1 MSKEKHNKAEIKEDI
16 VKDSVLFNL
25 KSKDI
30 GALKLILN
38 NANELDLLNIIHGLS
53 AENQVI
59 VYRLLSKDKAL
70 FVFEQLDITDQEKL
84 MRSFTEEAAIEM
96 ISELDPD
103 DRVRLLDELPAT
115 VAKRMVAAL
124 SPAERAATNLLMGYE
139 AHTAGRIMTPE
150 YVRLRKD
157 MSVSEAVERIK
168 LTAKDKE
175 TETVYT
181 LFVTDYTRKLEGIV
195 TLRDL
200 FFADDD
206 AKIETIMQTSIVS
219 VSTDKDQEEAAR
231 LLQKLDLL
239 SIPVVDKENRIVG
252 IITVDDAMDIIEE
265 ETTEDMF
272 KQAGLANVSGSEFDR
287 SDVLVNGSMWK
298 IWKVRLP
305 FLVITLAAGFLAG
318 LVIGGFEEALM
329 SSAAV
334 AIFIPLI
341 MDMGGNIG
349 TQSSTVFARGVV
361 LGHIDTSKFM
371 KHFLKETS
379 VGLSIGVLVGVVAGT
394 IAGIISNIWQGEPML
409 GVAVGLALV
418 CTMTLAALLG
428 FLVPFVLIKINVDQ
442 AAGSAPIITSIKDIS
457 GLLIYFVL
465 VNAFMGAII

>member
-1 MSKEKHNKAEIKEDI
+1 MSKEKNNTEIDSVN
-16 VKDSVLFNL
+16 VKDSVLLNL

-30 GALKLILN
+30 TALKLIIN

-70 FVFEQLDITDQEKL
+70 FVFEQLDIADQEKL

-96 ISELDPD
+96 ISDLEPD
-103 DRVRLLDELPAT
+103 DRVRLLDELPAA
-115 VAKRMVAAL
+115 VAKRMLAAL

-157 MSVSEAVERIK
+157 MSVAEAIERIK
-168 LTAKDKE
+168 LTAKDME
-175 TETVYT
+175 MIYT
-181 LFVTDYTRKLEGIV
+181 LYVTNYTRKLEGV
-195 TLRDL
+195 VSLRDL
-200 FFADDD
+200 FFAE
-206 AKIETIMQTSIVS
+206 AEEKIENIMHTDTVK
-219 VSTDKDQEEAAR
+219 VSTDEDQEEVAR
-231 LLQKLDLL
+231 IMQKLDLL

-252 IITVDDAMDIIEE
+252 IITIDDAMDILED
-265 ETTEDMF
+265 ETTEDIYN
-272 KQAGLANVSGSEFDR
+272 QAGLVNVSGSEFDR

-318 LVIGGFEEALM
+318 LVIGGFEDALM

-341 MDMGGNIG
+341 MDMGGNVG

-379 VGLSIGVLVGVVAGT
+379 VGLSIGVLVGVVAGV
-394 IAGIISNIWQGEPML
+394 IAGIVSYMWQGEPML

-428 FLVPFVLIKINVDQ
+428 FLVPFVLIKLNVDQ

-465 VNAFMGAII
+465 VSLFMGKLI

>member
-1 MSKEKHNKAEIKEDI
+1 MSREKNSAAENAVS

-30 GALKLILN
+30 GALKLMLN
-38 NANELDLLNIIHGLS
+38 SASELDLLNIIHVLS

-70 FVFEQLDITDQEKL
+70 FVFEQLDIADQEKL
-84 MRSFTEEAAIEM
+84 LRSFTEEAAIEM

-103 DRVRLLDELPAT
+103 DRVRLLDELPAA
-115 VAKRMVAAL
+115 VAKRMIAAL
-124 SPAERAATNLLMGYE
+124 SPAERAETNLLLGYE

-157 MSVSEAVERIK
+157 MSVAEATDRIK

-175 TETVYT
+175 MIYT
-181 LFVTDYTRKLEGIV
+181 LYVTDYTRKLEGV
-195 TLRDL
+195 VSLREL
-200 FFADDD
+200 FFAEPDV
-206 AKIETIMQTSIVS
+206 KIETIMQSNTAK
-219 VSTDKDQEEAAR
+219 VSTDDDQEEVAR
-231 LLQKLDLL
+231 LMQKLDLL
-239 SIPVVDKENRIVG
+239 AIPVVDKENRIVG
-252 IITVDDAMDIIEE
+252 IITIDDAMDILEE
-265 ETTEDMF
+265 ETTEDMYN
-272 KQAGLANVSGSEFDR
+272 QAGLANVSGTEFDR
-287 SDVLVNGSMWK
+287 SDVLVNGSIWR

-305 FLVITLAAGFLAG
+305 FLVITLVAGLLAG

-329 SSAAV
+329 STAAV

-341 MDMGGNIG
+341 MDMGGNVG

-361 LGHIDTSKFM
+361 LGHIDTRNFM

-379 VGLSIGVLVGVVAGT
+379 VGLSIGLLVGVIAG
-394 IAGIISNIWQGEPML
+394 IVAGIISYMWQGAPML
-409 GVAVGLALV
+409 GVAVGLALI

-428 FLVPFVLIKINVDQ
+428 FLVPFVLIKLNVDQ

-465 VNAFMGAII
+465 VNAFMGSLM

>member
-1 MSKEKHNKAEIKEDI
+1 MSKEKNTTNESTVS

-30 GALKLILN
+30 GALKLMLN
-38 NANELDLLNIIHGLS
+38 SAGEHDLLNIIHGLS

-70 FVFEQLDITDQEKL
+70 YVFEQLDVTDQEKL
-84 MRSFTEEAAIEM
+84 MRSFTEDAAIEM

-115 VAKRMVAAL
+115 VAKRMIAAL

-157 MSVSEAVERIK
+157 MSVAEAVERIK
-168 LTAKDKE
+168 LTAQDKE
-175 TETVYT
+175 EIYT
-181 LFVTDYTRKLEGIV
+181 LYVTDYTRKLEGV
-195 TLRDL
+195 VSLREL
-200 FFADDD
+200 FFADSDV
-206 AKIETIMQTSIVS
+206 KIETLMHADTVR
-219 VSTDKDQEEAAR
+219 VSTDDDQEEAAR
-231 LLQKLDLL
+231 LLQKFDLL

-252 IITVDDAMDIIEE
+252 IITVDDAMDILEE
-265 ETTEDMF
+265 ETTEDMY
-272 KQAGLANVSGSEFDR
+272 KQAGLANVSGTEFDR
-287 SDVLVNGSMWK
+287 SDVLVNGSIWK

-305 FLVITLAAGFLAG
+305 FLVITLAAGLLAG

-329 SSAAV
+329 STAAV

-341 MDMGGNIG
+341 MDMGGNVG

-361 LGHIDTSKFM
+361 LGHIDTGKFM

-379 VGLSIGVLVGVVAGT
+379 VGLSIGLLVGVVAGI
-394 IAGIISNIWQGEPML
+394 IAGIISYMWQGEPML
-409 GVAVGLALV
+409 GIAVGLALI

-465 VNAFMGAII
+465 VNAFMGNLM

>member
-1 MSKEKHNKAEIKEDI
+1 MSKEKAVINDDNINVKE
-16 VKDSVLFNL
+16 SVLFNL

-30 GALKLILN
+30 GSLKLMLN
-38 NANELDLLNIIHGLS
+38 SASELDLLNIIHGLS

-70 FVFEQLDITDQEKL
+70 FVFEQLDIADQEKL
-84 MRSFTEEAAIEM
+84 LHSFTEETAIEM

-103 DRVRLLDELPAT
+103 DRVRLLDELPAA
-115 VAKRMVAAL
+115 VAKRMIAAL
-124 SPAERAATNLLMGYE
+124 SPAERAKTNLLLGYE

-157 MSVSEAVERIK
+157 MSVGEATERIK

-175 TETVYT
+175 MIYT
-181 LFVTDYTRKLEGIV
+181 LYVTDYTRKLEGV
-195 TLRDL
+195 VSLREL
-200 FFADDD
+200 FFAEDDV
-206 AKIETIMQTSIVS
+206 KIETIMSESTAR
-219 VSTDKDQEEAAR
+219 VSTDDDQEEVAR
-231 LLQKLDLL
+231 LMQKLDLL
-239 SIPVVDKENRIVG
+239 AIPVVDKENRIVG
-252 IITVDDAMDIIEE
+252 IITIDDAMDILEE
-265 ETTEDMF
+265 ETTEDIYN
-272 KQAGLANVSGSEFDR
+272 QAGLANVSGTEFDR
-287 SDVLVNGSMWK
+287 SDVLVNGSIWK

-318 LVIGGFEEALM
+318 FVIGGFEEALM

-341 MDMGGNIG
+341 MDMGGNVG

-361 LGHIDTSKFM
+361 LGHIDTGKFM

-379 VGLSIGVLVGVVAGT
+379 VGLSIGILVGIVAG
-394 IAGIISNIWQGEPML
+394 IAAGIVSYTWQGTPML
-409 GVAVGLALV
+409 GVAVGLALI

-428 FLVPFVLIKINVDQ
+428 FLVPFVLIKLNVDQ

-465 VNAFMGAII
+465 VNAFMGTLS

>member
-1 MSKEKHNKAEIKEDI
+1 MSKEKHSKTETKDTIM
-16 VKDSVLFNL
+16 KDSVLFNL

-38 NANELDLLNIIHGLS
+38 SASELDLLNIIQGLS

-115 VAKRMVAAL
+115 VAKRMLAAL

-157 MSVSEAVERIK
+157 MTVAEAVERIK

-175 TETVYT
+175 TIYT
-181 LFVTDYTRKLEGIV
+181 LYVTDYTRKLEGVV

-200 FFADDD
+200 FFADMDT
-206 AKIETIMQTSIVS
+206 KIETIMQTSLTS

-265 ETTEDMF
+265 ETTEDIF
-272 KQAGLANVSGSEFDR
+272 NQAGLANVSGSEFDR

-379 VGLSIGVLVGVVAGT
+379 VGLSIGILVGIVAGA
-394 IAGIISNIWQGEPML
+394 IAGIVSYMWQGEPML

-428 FLVPFVLIKINVDQ
+428 FLVPYLLIKINVDQ

-465 VNAFMGAII
+465 VNAFIGTLM

>member
-1 MSKEKHNKAEIKEDI
+1 MSKEKNNKVETKDAV

-25 KSKDI
+25 RSKDI

-115 VAKRMVAAL
+115 VAKRMIAAL

-157 MSVSEAVERIK
+157 MSVSEASERIK
-168 LTAKDKE
+168 FTAKDKE
-175 TETVYT
+175 TIYT
-181 LFVTDYTRKLEGIV
+181 LYVTDYTRKLEGVV

-200 FFADDD
+200 FFADAD

-272 KQAGLANVSGSEFDR
+272 NQAGLANVSGSEFDR
-287 SDVLVNGSMWK
+287 SDVLVNGSIWR

-341 MDMGGNIG
+341 MDMGGNVG

-361 LGHIDTSKFM
+361 LGHINTNKFM
-371 KHFLKETS
+371 KHFLKEIS
-379 VGLSIGVLVGVVAGT
+379 VGLSIGVLVGVIAGVV
-394 IAGIISNIWQGEPML
+394 AGIISNMWQGEPML
-409 GVAVGLALV
+409 GVAVGLSLI

-465 VNAFMGAII
+465 VNAFMGSLIH

>member
-1 MSKEKHNKAEIKEDI
+1 MSKEKQNAENKNIK
-16 VKDSVLFNL
+16 VKDTVLFNL

-30 GALKLILN
+30 GALKLMIN
-38 NANELDLLNIIHGLS
+38 NASELDLLNVIDGLS
-53 AENQVI
+53 AENQAI
-59 VYRLLSKDKAL
+59 VFRLLSKDKAL

-84 MRSFTEEAAIEM
+84 MRSFTEEATIEM

-115 VAKRMVAAL
+115 VAKRLIAAL

-157 MSVSEAVERIK
+157 MSVAEAVERIK
-168 LTAKDKE
+168 LTARDKE
-175 TETVYT
+175 TIYT
-181 LFVTDYTRKLEGIV
+181 LYVTDYTRKLEGV
-195 TLRDL
+195 LSLRDL
-200 FFADDD
+200 FFAESDV
-206 AKIETIMQTSIVS
+206 KIETIMQTDTVK
-219 VSTDKDQEEAAR
+219 VSTDDDQEEAAR
-231 LLQKLDLL
+231 LMQKLDLL

-252 IITVDDAMDIIEE
+252 IITIDDAMDIIEE
-265 ETTEDMF
+265 ETTEDIF
-272 KQAGLANVSGSEFDR
+272 NQAGLANVSGTEFDR
-287 SDVLVNGSMWK
+287 SDVLVNGSIWK

-305 FLVITLAAGFLAG
+305 FLVITLAAGMLAG

-329 SSAAV
+329 STAAV

-341 MDMGGNIG
+341 MDMGGSIG
-349 TQSSTVFARGVV
+349 TQSSTVFVRGMV

-371 KHFLKETS
+371 KHFLKEIS

-394 IAGIISNIWQGEPML
+394 IAGTISYVWQGQPML
-409 GVAVGLALV
+409 GIAVGLALI
-418 CTMTLAALLG
+418 CTVTLAALLG
-428 FLVPFVLIKINVDQ
+428 FLVPFVLHKLNVDQ

-465 VNAFMGAII
+465 VNAFMSGIV

>member
-1 MSKEKHNKAEIKEDI
+1 MSKEKHGKTETKDTIM
-16 VKDSVLFNL
+16 KDSVLFNL

-38 NANELDLLNIIHGLS
+38 SASELDLLNIIQGLS

-115 VAKRMVAAL
+115 VAKRMLAAL

-157 MSVSEAVERIK
+157 MTVAEAVERIK

-175 TETVYT
+175 TIYT
-181 LFVTDYTRKLEGIV
+181 LYVTDYTRKLEGVV

-200 FFADDD
+200 FFADMDT
-206 AKIETIMQTSIVS
+206 KIETIMQTSLTS

-265 ETTEDMF
+265 ETTEDIF
-272 KQAGLANVSGSEFDR
+272 NQAGLANVSGSEFDR

-379 VGLSIGVLVGVVAGT
+379 VGLSIGILVGIVAGA
-394 IAGIISNIWQGEPML
+394 IAGIVSYMWQGEPML

-428 FLVPFVLIKINVDQ
+428 FLVPYMLIKINVDQ

-465 VNAFMGAII
+465 VNAFIGTLM

>member
-1 MSKEKHNKAEIKEDI
+1 MSKEKLSNTETKSAV
-16 VKDSVLFNL
+16 VKDTVLFNL
-25 KSKDI
+25 KSRDI

-38 NANELDLLNIIHGLS
+38 SASELDLLNIIHGLS
-53 AENQVI
+53 AENQVL
-59 VYRLLSKDKAL
+59 VYRLLTKDKAL

-84 MRSFTEEAAIEM
+84 MRSFTEDAAIEM

-115 VAKRMVAAL
+115 VAKRMIAAL

-175 TETVYT
+175 TIYT
-181 LFVTDYTRKLEGIV
+181 LYVTDYTRKLEGVV

-200 FFADDD
+200 FFAEPD
-206 AKIETIMQTSIVS
+206 AKIETIMQANTAS
-219 VSTDKDQEEAAR
+219 VSTDDDQEEAAR
-231 LLQKLDLL
+231 RLQKLDLL

-272 KQAGLANVSGSEFDR
+272 NQAGLANVSGSEFDR
-287 SDVLVNGSMWK
+287 SDVLVNGSIWK

-318 LVIGGFEEALM
+318 FVIGGFEEALM

-341 MDMGGNIG
+341 MDMGGNVG

-379 VGLSIGVLVGVVAGT
+379 VGLSIGVLVGIVAGI
-394 IAGIISNIWQGEPML
+394 IAGIVSYMWQGEPLL
-409 GVAVGLALV
+409 GIAVGLALI

-428 FLVPFVLIKINVDQ
+428 FLVPFVLIKMNVDQ

-465 VNAFMGAII
+465 VNAFMSTLVY